1 MADTGGKIAD
11 MNEMFQKVMLL
22 GIGAASMTREKVEE
36 FVNELVEKGKLTA
49 EEGRE
54 LLDQTTDRAKKEGM
68 NIKEMAADT
77 YQDAL
82 RAMNL
87 ASRDSVAEL
96 ERRLEVLE
104 AKVYGKQSRVE
115 EPATGFSSTMGE
127 E

>member
-1 MADTGGKIAD
+1 MNETGGKISD
-11 MNEMFQKVMLL
+11 ISDMFQRVMLL
-22 GIGAASMTREKVEE
+22 GIGAASLTREKIEE
-36 FVNELVEKGKLTA
+36 LVNDLVEKGRLTT

-54 LLDQTTDRAKKEGM
+54 LLDEATGRARKEGM

-82 RAMNL
+82 RAMNV
-87 ASRDSVAEL
+87 ATRESVEEL

-115 EPATGFSSTMGE
+115 EPASGFSSTMSE

>member
-1 MADTGGKIAD
+1 MGESSGKISD

-22 GIGAASMTREKVEE
+22 GIGAASMTREKIEE
-36 FVNELVEKGKLTA
+36 LINDMVEKGKLTA
-49 EEGRE
+49 DEGKE
-54 LLDQTTDRAKKEGM
+54 MLEQTTEKAKRESS

-87 ASRDSVAEL
+87 ASRDSVADL

-115 EPATGFSSTMGE
+115 EPASGFSSTMGE